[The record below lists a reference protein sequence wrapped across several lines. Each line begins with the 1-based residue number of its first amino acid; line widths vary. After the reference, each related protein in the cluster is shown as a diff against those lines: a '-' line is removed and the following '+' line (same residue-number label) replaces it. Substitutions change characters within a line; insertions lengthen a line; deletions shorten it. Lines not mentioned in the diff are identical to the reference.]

1 MAEAPGRERLRESPN
16 RSIESGQIMTSFKSF
31 AQEYQRFALVVLTV
45 VAIGAASFL
54 FVDSASGA
62 EPTAEPSPHVV
73 GTHEI
78 QARIDRQVDQAD
90 ADRQA
95 VQALL
100 LRADVRRIAGAAG
113 LDLERASAAAATL
126 SGTQLESLAGQA
138 RALDTDL
145 VGGDSKV
152 VLTTTTIIIILLILI
167 LLT

>member
-1 MAEAPGRERLRESPN
+1 
-16 RSIESGQIMTSFKSF
+16 MTSCRRF
-31 AQEYQRFALVVLTV
+31 AQDYQRFALIVLTV
-45 VAIGAASFL
+45 VATGAAFFL
-54 FVDSASGA
+54 FVNSASGA
-62 EPTAEPSPHVV
+62 ELTAEPSQHVV
-73 GTHEI
+73 GAHEI
-78 QARIDRQVDQAD
+78 QARIDQQIDQVD
-90 ADRQA
+90 ADRRA

-100 LRADVRRIAGAAG
+100 QRADVRRIAGAAG

-126 SGTQLESLAGQA
+126 SGTALESLASQA